1 MKIALTHKINH
12 LAIMFLWFVT
22 SYNID
27 TRRNKSYTPNNTVP
41 NLKHINN
48 IKINFIFRFIK
59 YIFITLNKSLLAILI
74 VFSLLITLI

>member
-41 NLKHINN
+41 NLKHTNN
-48 IKINFIFRFIK
+48 KK
-59 YIFITLNKSLLAILI
+59 
-74 VFSLLITLI
+74 